1 MLQLKSKS
9 KQSSFHCL
17 LYNKIPDNHILKQ
30 IKKVVDFSFINELLK
45 DTYCENFGRPA
56 KEPELMCKL
65 LFLQHI
71 YNLSDE
77 KVITEAS
84 FNLTYLYF
92 LDVNPEDILPERSLL
107 SKFRKLK
114 LGEQML
120 DEIIIEIVRQCME
133 KGILN
138 DSSVSIDAT
147 HVEAN
152 TIKKTPERLMKHLAR
167 KIIKSY
173 QEETKKELGN
183 LPEVPDYK
191 EISDHKQAKQVMKDY
206 LETVIET
213 AESNSTTVT
222 PETAQMI
229 VKAKEILDEP
239 KFMNQTG
246 IRSLIDEDARV
257 GRKSKTSNFFGYK
270 VEFIMT
276 TDQRIITA
284 VRTANGAYVDGTLI
298 EELLSDTLSS
308 GLTINEFYGD
318 KAYFRKSIL
327 EKIEE
332 LEAQSYVPVSS
343 SAYRIDESEY
353 SYNKDSD
360 QWFCSQGNET
370 VSRKYFK
377 RNRNDAKSSIQ
388 EGYRYYFEKETC
400 RSCPK
405 HDDCAKKAVRKIL
418 YTGINTLEF
427 YEISQNQKTDEFK
440 EKYKKRAS
448 IEGKNA
454 ELKRFHGLG
463 RAKSYGLV
471 SMSKQ
476 AKLAAIA
483 VNLKR
488 IAAIMT
494 AKSSCFFEMFVKIRI
509 HFAFLHSNFVNSV
522 KERLFSQVS
531 KRPLVI
537 RR

>member
-1 MLQLKSKS
+1 
-9 KQSSFHCL
+9 
-17 LYNKIPDNHILKQ
+17 
-30 IKKVVDFSFINELLK
+30 
-45 DTYCENFGRPA
+45 
-56 KEPELMCKL
+56 
-65 LFLQHI
+65 
-71 YNLSDE
+71 
-77 KVITEAS
+77 
-84 FNLTYLYF
+84 
-92 LDVNPEDILPERSLL
+92 
-107 SKFRKLK
+107 
-114 LGEQML
+114 
-120 DEIIIEIVRQCME
+120 
-133 KGILN
+133 
-138 DSSVSIDAT
+138 
-147 HVEAN
+147 
-152 TIKKTPERLMKHLAR
+152 MKHLAR

-173 QEETKKELGN
+173 QEETKEKLEN

-206 LETVIET
+206 LETVIEI
-213 AESNSTTVT
+213 AESDITPQT
-222 PETAQMI
+222 PETNQMI
-229 VKAKEILDEP
+229 EKAKEILAEP

-257 GRKSKTSNFFGYK
+257 GRKSRTTNFFGYK

-298 EELLSDTLSS
+298 QELLNDTLTS
-308 GLTINEFYGD
+308 GVTIKEFYGD

-327 EKIEE
+327 EKIEAM
-332 LEAQSYVPVSS
+332 EADAYIPVSG
-343 SAYRIDESEY
+343 SAYRIDESEF

-377 RNRNDAKSSIQ
+377 RKRKDANSGVQ
-388 EGYRYYFEKETC
+388 EGYRYSFEKETC
-400 RSCPK
+400 KSCPK
-405 HDDCAKKAVRKIL
+405 HGSCAKKTARKIL
-418 YTGINTLEF
+418 YIGINTLEF

-463 RAKSYGLV
+463 RAKSYGLI

-494 AKSSCFFEMFVKIRI
+494 AKISCFCEISFSCSI
-509 HFAFLHSNFVNSV
+509 HFVF
-522 KERLFSQVS
+522 
-531 KRPLVI
+531 
-537 RR
+537 

>member
-1 MLQLKSKS
+1 MLRIES

-17 LYNKIPDNHILKQ
+17 LYNKIPENHILKQ
-30 IKKVVDFSFINELLK
+30 IKKAVDFSFINELLEN
-45 DTYCENFGRPA
+45 TYCKNFGRPA

-65 LFLQHI
+65 LFLEHI

-77 KVITEAS
+77 KVIEEAS
-84 FNLTYLYF
+84 YNLTYLYF

-120 DEIIIEIVRQCME
+120 DEIIIEIVRQCVE
-133 KGILN
+133 KGILKKE
-138 DSSVSIDAT
+138 SISIDAT

-152 TIKKTPERLMKHLAR
+152 TIKKSPERLMKHLAR

-173 QEETKKELGN
+173 QVETKEELKN

-191 EISDHKQAKQVMKDY
+191 EISDHKQAKKVMKDY
-206 LETVIET
+206 LETVIEI
-213 AESNSTTVT
+213 AESSTTPDT
-222 PETAQMI
+222 HETSQMI
-229 VKAKEILDEP
+229 EKAKDILAEP

-298 EELLSDTLSS
+298 KELLGDTLSS
-308 GLTINEFYGD
+308 GLTISEFYGD
-318 KAYFRKSIL
+318 KAYFRKTIL
-327 EKIEE
+327 EKV
-332 LEAQSYVPVSS
+332 EAMEAYAYIPVSG
-343 SAYRIDESEY
+343 SAYHIDESEF

-360 QWFCSQGNET
+360 QWFCSQGNQT
-370 VSRKYFK
+370 ITRKYYK
-377 RNRNDAKSSIQ
+377 RERKDMNSGFQ
-388 EGYRYYFEKETC
+388 EGYKYYFILETC
-400 RSCPK
+400 KNCPK
-405 HDDCAKKAVRKIL
+405 HDACAKKSARKIL
-418 YTGINTLEF
+418 NVGINTTEF
-427 YEISQNQKTDEFK
+427 YEISQSQKTDEFK

-463 RAKSYGLV
+463 RARSYGLV

-494 AKSSCFFEMFVKIRI
+494 AKSSCFFEMFVRFRI
-509 HFAFLHSNFVNSV
+509 HFIF
-522 KERLFSQVS
+522 
-531 KRPLVI
+531 
-537 RR
+537 

>member
-1 MLQLKSKS
+1 MLRPQS
-9 KQSSFHCL
+9 KQSSFHSL
-17 LYNKIPDNHILKQ
+17 LYNKIPENHILKQ

-45 DTYCENFGRPA
+45 DTYCQNFGRPA

-65 LFLQHI
+65 LFLEHI

-77 KVITEAS
+77 KVIEEAT

-92 LDVNPEDILPERSLL
+92 LDVNPEDALPERSLL
-107 SKFRKLK
+107 SKFRKMK
-114 LGEQML
+114 LDEQML
-120 DEIIIEIVRQCME
+120 DEIIIEIVRQCVE
-133 KGILN
+133 KGIIKKE
-138 DSSVSIDAT
+138 SVSIDAT

-152 TIKKTPERLMKHLAR
+152 TIKKSPERLMKHLAR
-167 KIIKSY
+167 KIIKCY
-173 QEETKKELGN
+173 QDEAQEALEN

-191 EISDHKQAKQVMKDY
+191 EISDHKEAKKVMQDY
-206 LETVIET
+206 LETVIEIT
-213 AESNSTTVT
+213 QNRTTPDT
-222 PETAQMI
+222 CETNQMI
-229 VKAKEILDEP
+229 KKAQDILDEP
-239 KFMNQTG
+239 KFINQTG

-257 GRKSKTSNFFGYK
+257 GRKSKTANFFGYK
-270 VEFIMT
+270 VEYIMT

-298 EELLSDTLSS
+298 EELLSDTLTS

-327 EKIEE
+327 EKVEG
-332 LEAQSYVPVSS
+332 LEAAAYIPVSS
-343 SAYRIDESEY
+343 AAYRIDESEF

-360 QWFCSQGNET
+360 QWFCSQGNQTIE
-370 VSRKYFK
+370 RKYYTRK
-377 RNRNDAKSSIQ
+377 RKDTTRGFH
-388 EGYRYYFEKETC
+388 EGYKYYFILETC
-400 RSCPK
+400 KSCPK
-405 HDDCAKKAVRKIL
+405 HDACAKKSARKIL
-418 YTGINTLEF
+418 DIGINTLEF
-427 YEISQNQKTDEFK
+427 YEISQSQKTDEFK

-463 RAKSYGLV
+463 RARSYGLI

-488 IAAIMT
+488 IAAITT
-494 AKSSCFFEMFVKIRI
+494 AVSSSFFKIFVSFKI
-509 HFAFLHSNFVNSV
+509 NFT
-522 KERLFSQVS
+522 F
-531 KRPLVI
+531 
-537 RR
+537 

>member
-1 MLQLKSKS
+1 MLRPQS
-9 KQSSFHCL
+9 KQSSFHSL
-17 LYNKIPDNHILKQ
+17 LYNKIPENHILKQ
-30 IKKVVDFSFINELLK
+30 IKNAVDFSFINELLK
-45 DTYCENFGRPA
+45 DTYCQNFGRPA

-71 YNLSDE
+71 YDLSDE
-77 KVITEAS
+77 KVIEEAS

-92 LDVNPEDILPERSLL
+92 LDVNPEDTLPERSLL

-120 DEIIIEIVRQCME
+120 DEIIIEIVRQCVE
-133 KGILN
+133 KGILKKE
-138 DSSVSIDAT
+138 SVSIDAT

-173 QEETKKELGN
+173 QEERKESLEN
-183 LPEVPDYK
+183 LPEVPDYQ
-191 EISDHKQAKQVMKDY
+191 EISDHKEAKKVMKDY
-206 LETVIET
+206 LETVIEI
-213 AESNSTTVT
+213 AENNTTLET
-222 PETAQMI
+222 PETSLI
-229 VKAKEILDEP
+229 IEKAKEILDEP

-298 EELLSDTLSS
+298 EELLSDTLTS
-308 GLTINEFYGD
+308 GLTITEFYGD

-327 EKIEE
+327 EKIEAM
-332 LEAQSYVPVSS
+332 EAEAYIPVSG
-343 SAYRIDESEY
+343 SAYRIDESEF

-360 QWFCSQGNET
+360 QWFCSQGNQT
-370 VSRKYFK
+370 VSRRYYK
-377 RNRNDAKSSIQ
+377 RKRKDCKSGFQ
-388 EGYRYYFEKETC
+388 EGHNYYFDLKIC
-400 RSCPK
+400 KSCPK
-405 HDDCAKKAVRKIL
+405 HDQCAKKSARKIL
-418 YTGINTLEF
+418 NIGINTLEF
-427 YEISQNQKTDEFK
+427 YEISQSQKTDEFK

-471 SMSKQ
+471 SVSKQ

-494 AKSSCFFEMFVKIRI
+494 AKSSCFFEMFVRFRI
-509 HFAFLHSNFVNSV
+509 HFVF
-522 KERLFSQVS
+522 
-531 KRPLVI
+531 
-537 RR
+537 

>member
-1 MLQLKSKS
+1 MLRPQS
-9 KQSSFHCL
+9 KQSSFHSL
-17 LYNKIPDNHILKQ
+17 LYNKIPENHILKQ
-30 IKKVVDFSFINELLK
+30 IKNAVDFSFINELLK
-45 DTYCENFGRPA
+45 DSYCANFGRPA

-71 YNLSDE
+71 YDLSDE
-77 KVITEAS
+77 KVIEEAS

-92 LDVNPEDILPERSLL
+92 LDVNPEDTLPERSLL

-120 DEIIIEIVRQCME
+120 DEIIIEIVRQCVE
-133 KGILN
+133 KGILKKE
-138 DSSVSIDAT
+138 SVSIDAT

-173 QEETKKELGN
+173 QEETKESLEN
-183 LPEVPDYK
+183 LPEVPDYQ
-191 EISDHKQAKQVMKDY
+191 EISDHKEAKKVMKDY
-206 LETVIET
+206 LETVIEI
-213 AESNSTTVT
+213 AENSITL
-222 PETAQMI
+222 ETLETSQI
-229 VKAKEILDEP
+229 IEKAKEILDEP

-284 VRTANGAYVDGTLI
+284 VRTANGAYVDGSLI
-298 EELLSDTLSS
+298 KELLGDTLSS
-308 GLTINEFYGD
+308 GLTITEFYGD

-327 EKIEE
+327 EKIDAM
-332 LEAQSYVPVSS
+332 EAEAYIPVSG
-343 SAYRIDESEY
+343 SAYRIDESEF

-360 QWFCSQGNET
+360 QWFCSQGNQT
-370 VSRKYFK
+370 ISRKYYK
-377 RNRNDAKSSIQ
+377 RKRKDCKSGFQ
-388 EGYRYYFEKETC
+388 EGHNYYFDVKIC
-400 RSCPK
+400 KSCPK
-405 HDDCAKKAVRKIL
+405 HDQCAKKSARKIL
-418 YTGINTLEF
+418 NIGINTLEF
-427 YEISQNQKTDEFK
+427 YEISQSQKTDEFK

-471 SMSKQ
+471 SVSKQ

-494 AKSSCFFEMFVKIRI
+494 AKSSCFFEMFVRIRI
-509 HFAFLHSNFVNSV
+509 HFVF
-522 KERLFSQVS
+522 
-531 KRPLVI
+531 
-537 RR
+537 